1 MAVLRRRLSS
11 LLVCAAL
18 LAAPAVLQAQVAGE
32 YEVKAA
38 FLYNFTKFVEW
49 PPDAFEN
56 PGSPMA
62 ICVFGEDPFGDSLDA
77 VVRGETLNGRRL
89 VVRRTRSLQEL
100 RDCQTLFVPGA
111 ERERFAEVF
120 SALRDA
126 SVLTVGEVDGFLPQ
140 GGVIR
145 FVVDQGR
152 VRFEVNLDAAEHS
165 RLKLSSKLLRL
176 ARAVYPQR

>member
-1 MAVLRRRLSS
+1 MRAL
-11 LLVCAAL
+11 AL
-18 LAAPAVLQAQVAGE
+18 LAALLVLPAKAGAQQGAYQE
-32 YEVKAA
+32 YDVKAA

-49 PPDAFEN
+49 PPDAFES
-56 PGSPMA
+56 PDSPMA
-62 ICVFGEDPFGDSLDA
+62 ICVFGDDPFGESLDA

-89 VVRRTRSLQEL
+89 EVRRTRSLQDL
-100 RDCQTLFVPGA
+100 RDCHTLFVPGA

-152 VRFEVNLDAAEHS
+152 VRFEVNLDAAERS

>member
-1 MAVLRRRLSS
+1 MVVLRAAI
-11 LLVCAAL
+11 LLTAL
-18 LAAPAVLQAQVAGE
+18 LLLLPAGAAAQGTYQE
-32 YEVKAA
+32 YDVKAA

-49 PPDAFEN
+49 PPEAFRS
-56 PGSPMA
+56 PDSPMA
-62 ICVFGEDPFGDSLDA
+62 ICVFGEDPFGESLDA

-89 VVRRTRSLQEL
+89 EVRRTRSLQEL

-120 SALRDA
+120 SAVRDA

-145 FVVDQGR
+145 FVVEQGR
-152 VRFEVNLDAAEHS
+152 VRFEINLDAAERS

>member
-1 MAVLRRRLSS
+1 MVVLRTAVLL
-11 LLVCAAL
+11 AAL
-18 LAAPAVLQAQVAGE
+18 LALPASAGAQQGTYQE
-32 YEVKAA
+32 HDVKAA

-49 PPDAFEN
+49 PPEAFRSPE
-56 PGSPMA
+56 SPMA
-62 ICVFGEDPFGDSLDA
+62 ICVFGEDPFGESLDA

-89 VVRRTRSLQEL
+89 VVRRTRDLQEL

-152 VRFEVNLDAAEHS
+152 VRFEINLDAAERS

-176 ARAVYPQR
+176 ARAVYPQH